1 MGQDSSDSV
10 LSVLRS
16 LATFTAFAFAFYFF
30 VVWDPVGSLGDVR
43 NYLEHRVRVPIEWM
57 VMVFLVAWLMQR
69 TSGYRFAAVFLV
81 PIFVLILTFTRPDYG
96 AEFWRTFRHEIYLS
110 PVYVSRGLLVWF
122 FLLSLLLF
130 ARARWKDM
138 DQARTFLLCLTIGF
152 ALTSWEA
159 LITPAPPHSFEGGGL
174 FVGPWKEVVWDGWF
188 EIIMYIEQYIPP
200 DYRNAARVGAF
211 VYPFLAF
218 FLLLFPGYRRFPKD
232 FIMEYRGEFPTFLF
246 IGVLLGLS
254 GWAFSAAQGSGLGGG
269 TKFLLG
275 VLSIPAVVAL
285 IVIVLISIIWVPAVL
300 FLLPACL
307 FWIVSQP
314 FKVAYFLVV
323 KGPSWRGSIS
333 ITSQCRIR

>member
-1 MGQDSSDSV
+1 VDGHGFSGSV
-10 LSVLRS
+10 
-16 LATFTAFAFAFYFF
+16 ADAAHQ
-30 VVWDPVGSLGDVR
+30 W
-43 NYLEHRVRVPIEWM
+43 VPICGCISCPY
-57 VMVFLVAWLMQR
+57 LCSDPHL
-69 TSGYRFAAVFLV
+69 
-81 PIFVLILTFTRPDYG
+81 TRPDYG

-122 FLLSLLLF
+122 FLLLLLLF

-138 DQARTFLLCLTIGF
+138 DQARTFLLCLIIGF

-200 DYRNAARVGAF
+200 DYRNAARVGAS

-275 VLSIPAVVAL
+275 VLSIPAVCSVDRYCPHQYYLGARCAFP
-285 IVIVLISIIWVPAVL
+285 SPGVPLLDSFSAV
-300 FLLPACL
+300 
-307 FWIVSQP
+307 
-314 FKVAYFLVV
+314 
-323 KGPSWRGSIS
+323 
-333 ITSQCRIR
+333 

>member
-1 MGQDSSDSV
+1 V
-10 LSVLRS
+10 L
-16 LATFTAFAFAFYFF
+16 
-30 VVWDPVGSLGDVR
+30 
-43 NYLEHRVRVPIEWM
+43 
-57 VMVFLVAWLMQR
+57 
-69 TSGYRFAAVFLV
+69 
-81 PIFVLILTFTRPDYG
+81 
-96 AEFWRTFRHEIYLS
+96 
-110 PVYVSRGLLVWF
+110 
-122 FLLSLLLF
+122 
-130 ARARWKDM
+130 
-138 DQARTFLLCLTIGF
+138 LLCLIIGF
-152 ALTSWEA
+152 GVTSWEA
-159 LITPAPPHSFEGGGL
+159 LITPSPPNIFEGGGW
-174 FVGPWKEVVWDGWF
+174 FVGWWTEPMHAGWGV
-188 EIIMYIEQYIPP
+188 ISTYISQHIPP
-200 DYRNAARVGAF
+200 DYQDATRVGLSL
-211 VYPFLAF
+211 YPFLAF

-285 IVIVLISIIWVPAVL
+285 IVIVLTSIIWVPAVL